1 MKHKISLT
9 FESFR
14 DGLFEQ
20 EITIERRIVHIE
32 NLSDAI
38 NSAILDVYA
47 NITEIGYA
55 DSRLIGVT
63 ARTEL

>member
-1 MKHKISLT
+1 MKHRISLT

-14 DGLFEQ
+14 DGLFQQ
-20 EITIERRIVHIE
+20 EITVERMSHTE
-32 NLSDAI
+32 NLSEAV

-47 NITEIGYA
+47 NITEIGYN
-55 DSRLIGVT
+55 DSRLIKIT